1 MGRIK
6 EWNEVFEKSI
16 FAEDFFALISELY
29 DKELEE
35 TAFVKRLYAEEND
48 AGVYVRMPYKEA
60 FEEAIGEDEQRGLY
74 SMPEKMA
81 GRIKSGRSEWYGEV
95 EIEEGFKNPIS
106 YAPKALKEWE
116 RLFDA
121 ALGIKDFEDY
131 RAEGV
136 DLAQEMRRADTFTE
150 GVEREEDYRFERG
163 AADVLVKQGGIK
175 LSGERLKRI
184 LDYNMK
190 KDPEGRKHEIRVQMV
205 NDKKETEDMD
215 FDEMLE
221 EMTTRLCAMMAKGT
235 DGIYL

>member
-6 EWNEVFEKSI
+6 EWNEVFEKSV

-29 DKELEE
+29 KEDEE
-35 TAFVKRLYAEEND
+35 AVLVRRLYGEEKD
-48 AGVYVRMPYKEA
+48 TGVYVRMPYSEA
-60 FEEAIGEDEQRGLY
+60 FEEAMGKDGQRGFY
-74 SMPEKMA
+74 NVPEKMA
-81 GRIKSGRSEWYGEV
+81 GRIKSGRSKLYGEA
-95 EIEEGFKNPIS
+95 ESEEGFKNPIS
-106 YAPKALKEWE
+106 YAPKALEEWE

-136 DLAQEMRRADTFTE
+136 DLAQEMRRAETFTE
-150 GVEREEDYRFERG
+150 EAERVE
-163 AADVLVKQGGIK
+163 AADALVKQGGIK
-175 LSGERLKRI
+175 LSGERLKKI
-184 LDYNMK
+184 LDYNVK

-205 NDKKETEDMD
+205 NDKKDAEDMD